1 MIKTMTIA
9 LAIAATAAAA
19 PASAVAAPLR
29 IETPWLRETPPAART
44 GAGYAL
50 IRNAGRREDRL
61 LDARS
66 TVAERVEVHSMTMDG
81 GIMRMRPV
89 TGGLAVPAGG
99 AVALRSGGYH
109 LMLMG
114 LKRPLRRGEV
124 VEIKL
129 RFAHAGE
136 LPVRFRV
143 EPIDFRPEGGQHGR

>member
-9 LAIAATAAAA
+9 LAIAATAA
-19 PASAVAAPLR
+19 PAVAAPVR

-50 IRNAGRREDRL
+50 IRNAGTSEDRL

-66 TVAERVEVHSMTMDG
+66 AVAERVEVHSMTMDG

-89 TGGLAVPAGG
+89 TGGLAIPAGG

-109 LMLMG
+109 LMLTG
-114 LKRPLRRGEV
+114 LKRPLRRGDV
-124 VEIKL
+124 VEIRL
-129 RFAHAGE
+129 RFARAGE

-143 EPIDFRPEGGQHGR
+143 EPIDFRPEGGRHGQ

>member
-9 LAIAATAAAA
+9 LAIAATAA
-19 PASAVAAPLR
+19 PVVAAPLR

-50 IRNAGRREDRL
+50 IRNAGPREDRL

-89 TGGLAVPAGG
+89 TGGLAIPAGG

-109 LMLMG
+109 LMLTG
-114 LKRPLRRGEV
+114 LKRPLRRGDV
-124 VEIKL
+124 VEIRL
-129 RFAHAGE
+129 RFARAGE

-143 EPIDFRPEGGQHGR
+143 EPIDYRPEGGRHGQ